1 MATCSRSR
9 MMRCVL
15 SAALIVLGA
24 GAAGAESA
32 SKAPSDLQELYEQA
46 IYDSAVKRPSF
57 NRLLMPIPASE
68 AYVTVQTLRT
78 KELPVEDPSPFG
90 PRERDLL
97 RLKRI
102 NAERGVLL
110 GNIFVALPKEA
121 RRLCKGA
128 ADPLLAL
135 QQGLGLPP
143 KSDPDYRIV
152 RFRVARA
159 DMFRPCASGPDVG
172 APKCSFDVPQDL
184 DPAGRRLHQGPTPYR
199 GLPEL
204 QYPMHDRDVLV
215 TACGRLCMH
224 RKKINISTVLA
235 GQRLGIKEVGEGIW
249 LVSFM
254 TYDFGFVDLEQRTL
268 QPLDNPFGTRLS
280 PIS

>member
-9 MMRCVL
+9 MMRCVF

-152 RFRVARA
+152 RFRVPRA
-159 DMFRPCASGPDVG
+159 DMFRPCTSGPDVG
-172 APKCSFDVPQDL
+172 APRCAFDIPQDL
-184 DPAGRRLHQGPTPYR
+184 DPAHRAFMIAQMWTSYR
-199 GLPEL
+199 TGFDWPG
-204 QYPMHDRDVLV
+204 YPFTGMGWTWNWAPDSDDNYGVSEYIAKRGAEV
-215 TACGRLCMH
+215 TR
-224 RKKINISTVLA
+224 I
-235 GQRLGIKEVGEGIW
+235 
-249 LVSFM
+249 
-254 TYDFGFVDLEQRTL
+254 RTL
-268 QPLDNPFGTRLS
+268 SIAEFCGGG
-280 PIS
+280 

>member
-1 MATCSRSR
+1 MATCGHSR
-9 MMRCVL
+9 MTRSVLAATLVLL
-15 SAALIVLGA
+15 SACI
-24 GAAGAESA
+24 AGAESA
-32 SKAPSDLQELYEQA
+32 SKAPSDLKELYEQS
-46 IYDSAVKRPSF
+46 IYDAAVKRPSF
-57 NRLLMPIPASE
+57 NLPLTPIPASE
-68 AYVTVQTLRT
+68 TYVTVQTLRT
-78 KELPVEDPSPFG
+78 RELPIEDPNPFG

-102 NAERGVLL
+102 NAEQGVLL

-172 APKCSFDVPQDL
+172 APKCAFDIPQDL
-184 DPAGRRLHQGPTPYR
+184 DPAHRAFMIGQIWTSYR
-199 GLPEL
+199 IGFDWPG
-204 QYPMHDRDVLV
+204 YPFTGMGWTWNWNPNSADHYGVSEYIV
-215 TACGRLCMH
+215 
-224 RKKINISTVLA
+224 RKGA
-235 GQRLGIKEVGEGIW
+235 EVARI
-249 LVSFM
+249 
-254 TYDFGFVDLEQRTL
+254 RTL
-268 QPLDNPFGTRLS
+268 SIAEFCGGSD
-280 PIS
+280 

>member
-1 MATCSRSR
+1 MKRS
-9 MMRCVL
+9 VL
-15 SAALIVLGA
+15 AAVLVVLAA
-24 GAAGAESA
+24 GAASAESA

-57 NRLLMPIPASE
+57 NLPLTPIPASE

-78 KELPVEDPSPFG
+78 RELPVEDPSPFG
-90 PRERDLL
+90 PRERDVL

-102 NAERGVLL
+102 NAEKGILL
-110 GNIFVALPKEA
+110 GNIFVALPQEA

-159 DMFRPCASGPDVG
+159 DLFRPCASGPDVG
-172 APKCSFDVPQDL
+172 TPRCAVDLPQDL
-184 DPAGRRLHQGPTPYR
+184 DPAHRAFMIAQIWTSYR
-199 GLPEL
+199 VGFDWPG
-204 QYPMHDRDVLV
+204 YPFTGMGWTWNWSPDSADHYGVSEYI
-215 TACGRLCMH
+215 A
-224 RKKINISTVLA
+224 RKGA
-235 GQRLGIKEVGEGIW
+235 EVARI
-249 LVSFM
+249 
-254 TYDFGFVDLEQRTL
+254 RTL
-268 QPLDNPFGTRLS
+268 SVAEFCGGSD
-280 PIS
+280 

>member
-9 MMRCVL
+9 MMRCVF

-159 DMFRPCASGPDVG
+159 DMFRPCTSGPDVG
-172 APKCSFDVPQDL
+172 PLRCAFDIPQDL
-184 DPAGRRLHQGPTPYR
+184 DPAHRAFMIAQMWTSYR
-199 GLPEL
+199 TGFDWPG
-204 QYPMHDRDVLV
+204 YPFTGMGWTWNWAPDSDDNYGVSEYIAKRGAEV
-215 TACGRLCMH
+215 TR
-224 RKKINISTVLA
+224 I
-235 GQRLGIKEVGEGIW
+235 
-249 LVSFM
+249 
-254 TYDFGFVDLEQRTL
+254 RTL
-268 QPLDNPFGTRLS
+268 SIAEFCGGG
-280 PIS
+280 